1 MERSIEEKNRLIND
15 LKAKYEELVNN
26 FEKVFA
32 QEAAR
37 KNLDIKV
44 PGWLPDTLAIKS
56 LFDVFLKNKVIEY
69 CSWYILTFYFI
80 LFYFILTSIKNKK
93 IIYISKIRIILI
105 SNHWGI
111 TRIIYI
117 NTIKIFILYIF
128 INILYFYFWL
138 QFICR
143 YFCCIQTLNISNIFK
158 YKLIR
163 NNIILF
169 FHLINFLY
177 LFF

>member
-1 MERSIEEKNRLIND
+1 LKHHIKELERSIEEKNRLIND

-69 CSWYILTFYFI
+69 CS
-80 LFYFILTSIKNKK
+80 
-93 IIYISKIRIILI
+93 
-105 SNHWGI
+105 
-111 TRIIYI
+111 
-117 NTIKIFILYIF
+117 
-128 INILYFYFWL
+128 
-138 QFICR
+138 
-143 YFCCIQTLNISNIFK
+143 
-158 YKLIR
+158 
-163 NNIILF
+163 
-169 FHLINFLY
+169 
-177 LFF
+177 

>member
-1 MERSIEEKNRLIND
+1 MKHHIKELERSIEEKNRLIND

-69 CSWYILTFYFI
+69 CS
-80 LFYFILTSIKNKK
+80 
-93 IIYISKIRIILI
+93 
-105 SNHWGI
+105 
-111 TRIIYI
+111 
-117 NTIKIFILYIF
+117 
-128 INILYFYFWL
+128 
-138 QFICR
+138 
-143 YFCCIQTLNISNIFK
+143 
-158 YKLIR
+158 
-163 NNIILF
+163 
-169 FHLINFLY
+169 
-177 LFF
+177 